1 MTGAANIAQ
10 RRARN
15 LTGGAKSLSRE
26 QERTRNDAQRRKTDM
41 ASTQCLNCLE
51 RRVGCHSTCAK
62 YAALCEEN
70 KAKKEYLK
78 DGKDVCSF
86 LKAGYLKRK
95 RRIN

>member
-1 MTGAANIAQ
+1 MT
-10 RRARN
+10 
-15 LTGGAKSLSRE
+15 SSP
-26 QERTRNDAQRRKTDM
+26 
-41 ASTQCLNCLE
+41 CLDCPD
-51 RRVGCHSTCAK
+51 RRVGCHSTCTK

-95 RRIN
+95 RRISKHE

>member
-1 MTGAANIAQ
+1 
-10 RRARN
+10 
-15 LTGGAKSLSRE
+15 
-26 QERTRNDAQRRKTDM
+26 M
-41 ASTQCLNCLE
+41 ASSPCLDCPD
-51 RRVGCHSTCAK
+51 RRVGCHSVCAD

-95 RRIN
+95 RRINKNE

>member
-1 MTGAANIAQ
+1 MNEAV
-10 RRARN
+10 N
-15 LTGGAKSLSRE
+15 L
-26 QERTRNDAQRRKTDM
+26 
-41 ASTQCLNCLE
+41 ASAPCLNCHE

-62 YAALCEEN
+62 YTALCEEN

>member
-1 MTGAANIAQ
+1 M
-10 RRARN
+10 
-15 LTGGAKSLSRE
+15 
-26 QERTRNDAQRRKTDM
+26 NDAQRRKVDM

-51 RRVGCHSTCAK
+51 RRVGCHSTCVNYIAF
-62 YAALCEEN
+62 CEEN

-95 RRIN
+95 RRINKHE